1 MSMEKLR
8 AAYYGIYGENGI
20 TDFFYDQLVNIIAT
34 AKKKRSAA
42 LKKQDKGGNSWYLSE
57 KMVGMMLYLDKF
69 SG

>member
-34 AKKKRSAA
+34 AKKKKKGY
-42 LKKQDKGGNSWYLSE
+42 LKKEGQGG
-57 KMVGMMLYLDKF
+57 
-69 SG
+69 